1 MTLVNTIVA
10 GNEDRSPL
18 PVDKAPECD
27 SDPDFFPRYV
37 LSTQA
42 IGPAPCLVGFNP
54 GTSKIVAD
62 AKIGP
67 LRDNGGQT
75 LTHALLA
82 GSPAIG
88 AGGTVAPD
96 QCPATDQAGRN
107 RPPVSCDI
115 GAVQFFSPPPATSLR
130 INKVRPKVLRLKRG
144 GKAKAASVVVSATGT
159 PGALNA
165 KLCLKPGRAVKKALR
180 FKDKLCR
187 KLGTLAGAKTVRF
200 RIAASRKAKRKTFR
214 VKAVLS
220 ATSATSRTR
229 LITVKVG

>member
-37 LSTQA
+37 LSTQE

-67 LRDNGGQT
+67 LKDNGGQT